1 MTSISGYRII
11 TSPCCGT
18 KFVAPRYASMNYSAR
33 EHWTDG
39 QRVSSLAP
47 TDGGLRRCECGA
59 YFLMQNSVEIF
70 GISEEEKQA
79 TEPAFQVIDE
89 KLSNLLAQPLN
100 EDIEIVVRR
109 RYWRYLNDP
118 YRELYRAHRKSV
130 EDAVD
135 EANKGAT
142 TFWRTLG
149 GSLPGNKPPRPA
161 AVVPPSKIF
170 TIPPHTPTATQQE
183 NMQVLLS
190 LLLNSEKPDPLEIA
204 ELHRELGDYGE
215 AQKSI
220 EKFKE
225 SEHTASRLIRKLI
238 SEKVNEPMRYR
249 M

>member
-1 MTSISGYRII
+1 MTRISGYRIL
-11 TSPCCGT
+11 TAPCCGT

-33 EHWTDG
+33 EYWTDG

-59 YFLMQNSVEIF
+59 YFLMQNAVEIF
-70 GISEEEKQA
+70 GMSEEEKQA
-79 TEPAFQVIDE
+79 TAPAFQVIDE
-89 KLSNLLAQPLN
+89 KLPSLLALPLN

-135 EANKGAT
+135 EANKGAN

-149 GSLPGNKPPRPA
+149 GPLPGNKPPRPA
-161 AVVPPSKIF
+161 AVVPPSKVF
-170 TIPPHTPTATQQE
+170 TVPPHTPTAAQQE
-183 NMQVLLS
+183 NMQALLR
-190 LLLNSEKPDPLEIA
+190 LLLKSEKPDPIEIA
-204 ELHRELGDYGE
+204 ELYRELGDYDS
-215 AQKSI
+215 ALKAI

-225 SEHTASRLIRKLI
+225 TEHTASMLIRQLI
-238 SEKVNEPMRYR
+238 AEKVNEPMRWV
-249 M
+249 